1 MSGQEGVGS
10 REPTRAEIGALPGPV
25 LLEFGTSWCGFCRM
39 AQPLVRAAL
48 SARPEVRHVKVEDGS
63 GLPLGRSFQ
72 VRLWP
77 TLVFLRDGQERARV
91 VRPRDAAALE
101 AGLASLA
108 AEA

>member
-1 MSGQEGVGS
+1 MSAQERAES
-10 REPTRAEIGALPGPV
+10 REPLRAEIDALPGPV

-48 SARPEVRHVKVEDGS
+48 AARPDVRHIKVEDGS

-77 TLVFLRDGQERARV
+77 TLVFLRDGRERARV
-91 VRPRDAAALE
+91 VRPRDAAALQ
-101 AGLASLA
+101 AGLESLA
-108 AEA
+108 ADA